1 PQVLRDPVAP
11 PATPP
16 WLSVCSALDCPPT
29 RASATAV
36 STAAAVAPTPL
47 PRPSDASEQ
56 AAPEAAAGAPDGAPL
71 ERPPG
76 RFTARRRP
84 RDGWEDAPSGLANPP
99 GRLLGAVA
107 AGGGDP
113 LCFGGAREDPALN
126 FESLIAFQHLA
137 ALEEAVSSG
146 AALDGRLP
154 LLPQRP
160 APGPRGGRGRA
171 LAPAESPLSARGAA
185 IVASAVSEKAR
196 QAGLRKQLAGAPG
209 AALQRDPGCSILRGA
224 APPQRGRGPLATARW
239 LGAEGARLQ
248 ERAREPQGGC
258 RWAAFLHRGGHA
270 ELDDLRAPLC
280 VDGLVP

>member
-1 PQVLRDPVAP
+1 SAR
-11 PATPP
+11 P
-16 WLSVCSALDCPPT
+16 W
-29 RASATAV
+29 
-36 STAAAVAPTPL
+36 
-47 PRPSDASEQ
+47 
-56 AAPEAAAGAPDGAPL
+56 
-71 ERPPG
+71 
-76 RFTARRRP
+76 TARRRGRRQRPSPPP
-84 RDGWEDAPSGLANPP
+84 RPSRRRRCRGRRTRRSRRRQRPRRARPTGPRWSGHRAASRRAAARGTAGRTPRQERLANPP